1 MDFCIA
7 RLKTGES
14 FTNRDVEKLRGYLGN
29 RFIEDDIFH
38 NHDGKFGFF
47 YRFPTVQY
55 RLLNNELC
63 VFGVGDSIALMK
75 SRLDTLDKICITDRE
90 ISLKGIE
97 YEDFSHDFEVGDDTH
112 RYEFGT
118 IYLALNKE
126 NYKKYVSGEIDL
138 DRCIQNN
145 LLSNFKNLGIQVDRQ
160 IVAKSSLEPVGVTL
174 KDTRLVGFKGTFESN
189 VSIPKYMSIGKRQ
202 SIGFGMVDLL

>member
-90 ISLKGIE
+90 IS
-97 YEDFSHDFEVGDDTH
+97 
-112 RYEFGT
+112 
-118 IYLALNKE
+118 
-126 NYKKYVSGEIDL
+126 
-138 DRCIQNN
+138 
-145 LLSNFKNLGIQVDRQ
+145 
-160 IVAKSSLEPVGVTL
+160 
-174 KDTRLVGFKGTFESN
+174 
-189 VSIPKYMSIGKRQ
+189 
-202 SIGFGMVDLL
+202 